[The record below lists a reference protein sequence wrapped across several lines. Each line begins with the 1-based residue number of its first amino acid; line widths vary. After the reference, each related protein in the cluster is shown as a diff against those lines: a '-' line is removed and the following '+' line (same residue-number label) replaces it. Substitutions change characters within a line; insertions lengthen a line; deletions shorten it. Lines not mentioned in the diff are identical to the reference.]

1 MEQKREGM
9 SILSKCCLCEGTG
22 RVAKDVPLGANPKAP
37 ITNPDRMGKKICP
50 ECQGTGTVGIK

>member
-1 MEQKREGM
+1 M
-9 SILSKCCLCEGTG
+9 SILSKCGLCKGTG